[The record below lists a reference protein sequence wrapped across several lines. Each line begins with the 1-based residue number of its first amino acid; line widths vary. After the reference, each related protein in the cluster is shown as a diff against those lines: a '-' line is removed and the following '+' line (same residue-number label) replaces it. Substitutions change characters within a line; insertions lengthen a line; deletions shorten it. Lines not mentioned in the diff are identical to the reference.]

1 MESKAVE
8 CRFWR
13 KIRCAIA
20 ACGWSPLAAAQ
31 GFPRCSR
38 DSSAS
43 FFLPRKFPARFPT
56 RRSSAILCAVVTVS
70 DDGGSSGRLRKE
82 LNMLPPGDIRNCIV
96 ALSEDEAL
104 LSRLFRHRFDKG
116 SGLEGHSFGNLF
128 LAALTS
134 ITRTFPKPSDCRQ
147 KFCSPADTSIPR
159 PPPIS
164 NSKRLMED
172 GTRVR
177 GETKITASKG
187 RIHELFLVPPDVE
200 PMPQT
205 LEAIA
210 HADMI
215 TIGPGSLF
223 TSLIPNLLVRGI
235 SQAIVASPATKV
247 YICNLM
253 TQANESLGL
262 SAADH
267 IRALHRHAHDQG
279 RLFDYALIN
288 RTAVSEELKAKYET
302 EGGRQIVADLE
313 AIEAMGVIPVLGDY
327 LEEDGVARHNTA
339 RVARDLMQLATEQ
352 RSSDVP
358 KPRARWHSRA
368 TDGNYCKSRHPERSR
383 SQFTTCLSASEDLSL
398 DKLSAEPL
406 HTDYPTSLSIP
417 RHSCIVTLPTSIRLR
432 SNMRTAILALS
443 MFCLTSVRSPIRPR
457 KRRPGNPT
465 LERRGHSVPGGT
477 DAHRSFNAGLRYGW
491 VLTDSHLPSIL
502 RGKFEYAVDAV
513 PLFLVFQ
520 PANTAYGVGFDP
532 LGLKWN
538 LQRHGRFSPYIELC
552 GGVLFTTHNVPVGTN
567 QVNFTDQAAFGTH
580 ILGAKYNWSLELRY
594 MHISNAGLA
603 SPIQE

>member
-8 CRFWR
+8 SSGERRDRSLRVVAIGGGTGLSTLLKGLKRFVLSPTEIPSTLPDSPI
-13 KIRCAIA
+13 IR
-20 ACGWSPLAAAQ
+20 
-31 GFPRCSR
+31 
-38 DSSAS
+38 D
-43 FFLPRKFPARFPT
+43 
-56 RRSSAILCAVVTVS
+56 LCAVVTVS

-134 ITRTFPKPSDCRQ
+134 ITSDFSEAVRL
-147 KFCSPADTSIPR
+147 SSEILLTRGHIHPATTSNIELEA
-159 PPPIS
+159 
-164 NSKRLMED
+164 LMED

-187 RIHELFLVPPDVE
+187 RIQELFLVPPDVE

-253 TQANESLGL
+253 TQANESLDL

-267 IRALHRHAHDQG
+267 IRALNRHSQDQG

-288 RTAVSEELKAKYET
+288 RAPVSEEMKAKYAT

-327 LEEDGVARHNTA
+327 LEEEGVARHNTA
-339 RVARDLMQLATEQ
+339 RVARDLMQLAAE
-352 RSSDVP
+352 
-358 KPRARWHSRA
+358 
-368 TDGNYCKSRHPERSR
+368 HP
-383 SQFTTCLSASEDLSL
+383 
-398 DKLSAEPL
+398 
-406 HTDYPTSLSIP
+406 
-417 RHSCIVTLPTSIRLR
+417 R
-432 SNMRTAILALS
+432 SNRT
-443 MFCLTSVRSPIRPR
+443 
-457 KRRPGNPT
+457 
-465 LERRGHSVPGGT
+465 
-477 DAHRSFNAGLRYGW
+477 
-491 VLTDSHLPSIL
+491 
-502 RGKFEYAVDAV
+502 
-513 PLFLVFQ
+513 
-520 PANTAYGVGFDP
+520 
-532 LGLKWN
+532 
-538 LQRHGRFSPYIELC
+538 
-552 GGVLFTTHNVPVGTN
+552 
-567 QVNFTDQAAFGTH
+567 
-580 ILGAKYNWSLELRY
+580 
-594 MHISNAGLA
+594 
-603 SPIQE
+603 